1 MDNQIQICNIE
12 QFGEIRFVTR
22 DGDPWLVG
30 KDVATALGYVNTKD
44 ALAKHVPNKFKR
56 GEQIATPW
64 GVQNM
69 TLINEAGMWRLVLRS
84 KLPKAEEFT
93 DKVCGEILPSI
104 RKTGMYIAN
113 PEIRSILAQAKRAEQ
128 KAKELEHSILGYGA
142 ALKAKQLQSIAIEK
156 MTAGDDEI
164 AIKTARLNED
174 NNNPYDVPYFIR
186 RFIAERCVLDKWGY
200 VPRSLFLKRLREEYP
215 ESTANL
221 SDVAITEEI
230 LRIDDI
236 YRIKTARG
244 CDFCGI
250 RFNYE
255 T

>member
-22 DGDPWLVG
+22 DGEPWLVG
-30 KDVATALGYVNTKD
+30 KDVATALGYTNPQK
-44 ALAKHVPNKFKR
+44 ALRDHIPDKFKTVNESFTVN
-56 GEQIATPW
+56 GTP
-64 GVQNM
+64 V

-186 RFIAERCVLDKWGY
+186 RFIVERCVLDKWGY

-221 SDVAITEEI
+221 SDVAITKEI

-236 YRIKTARG
+236 YRIKTTRG